1 MGTVLGIIAIAGLLG
16 LAVASMTARRG
27 SRAEE
32 KEQAHAR
39 ANVGQAQHESSLRRR
54 AEVRAAP
61 QPESAPLQS
70 QTDE

>member
-1 MGTVLGIIAIAGLLG
+1 MGVVLGIIAIAVLVA

-27 SRAEE
+27 ARATE
-32 KEQAHAR
+32 KQQAHAR
-39 ANVGQAQHESSLRRR
+39 ANIGQAQHESSLRRR

-61 QPESAPLQS
+61 QAGSAPLQS